1 MKEDF
6 VLSAF
11 PATGSATVPLPRE
24 RWQTFADQ
32 GLAISLTLFL
42 FALPL
47 AYITAVREILLGS
60 AAFFWL
66 AAMVIRRRLLI
77 PRTPLDLPLLCLVAV
92 SFLSL
97 IWAVNPTYSFKEIK
111 GELLKG
117 CLVFYLAAYSAG
129 RSERLRPTWLILVC
143 GNLLMVLYS
152 FWDFWQAGGNLAGY
166 QIRAGSLH
174 AGYGE
179 FGTYLITVFPYLLIL
194 TLERPW
200 LSKKNRGGLFF
211 LLALNL
217 LAIYITFG
225 RAMWIAAAVEFFLIG
240 WIGKRKMILLGVVA
254 GLLLFMVFIP
264 KSVCLHG
271 ERLSVSAPG
280 TNTAVGG
287 TAGDLLDIWKLAF
300 QYIQERPFQGIGFGR
315 SSFSEAFT
323 EFRAQHQP
331 MLWHAHNT
339 LLDFTF
345 QTGIQGLAAL
355 LWVLGV
361 AGFHCFR
368 RGGRGI
374 DPWVR
379 NFSLATG
386 VMLVGFLIRNF
397 FDDFFVDDNALMFW
411 VLIGTALGSS
421 TIQRGEPF
429 RRNPAP
435 AEARPQIEP
444 LPCRGPPTK
453 HNN

>member
-1 MKEDF
+1 MKKDF
-6 VLSAF
+6 VSPAF
-11 PATGSATVPLPRE
+11 PAKALLQQE
-24 RWQTFADQ
+24 RWPALADQ
-32 GLAISLTLFL
+32 GLAISLALFL

-47 AYITAVREILLGS
+47 ASITAVREILLGS

-66 AAMVIRRRLLI
+66 AAMVIGRRLLI

-92 SFLSL
+92 SFISL
-97 IWAVNPTYSFKEIK
+97 IWAVDPSYSFKEIK

-129 RSERLRPTWLILVC
+129 RLERLPAIWLILVC
-143 GNLLMVLYS
+143 GNLLMVAYGL
-152 FWDFWQAGGNLAGY
+152 WDFWRAGGQLAGY
-166 QIRAGSLH
+166 YIRAGSLD

-179 FGTYLITVFPYLLIL
+179 FGTYLIIVFPFLLIL
-194 TLERPW
+194 ALERQF
-200 LSKKNRGGLFF
+200 LSKKNLGGLLA

-217 LAIYITFG
+217 LGIYITFG
-225 RAMWIAAAVEFFLIG
+225 RAMWMAAAAEFFLIG
-240 WIGKRKMILLGVVA
+240 WIGNRKKILLGA
-254 GLLLFMVFIP
+254 TASLLLFLVFIP
-264 KSVCLHG
+264 RSVCLHG
-271 ERLSVSAPG
+271 ERLSFSAPG
-280 TNTAVGG
+280 VNTAVGG

-300 QYIQERPFQGIGFGR
+300 HYIQERPFQGIGFGR
-315 SSFSEAFT
+315 SSFSEAFP

-345 QTGIQGLAAL
+345 QTGIQGLLAL
-355 LWVLGV
+355 LWVMGA

-368 RGGRGI
+368 RRGPGI

-386 VMLVGFLIRNF
+386 VMVVGFLIRNF

-411 VLIGTALGSS
+411 FLIGTALGSS
-421 TIQRGEPF
+421 KIQSWKTFSLRSGGHEG
-429 RRNPAP
+429 A
-435 AEARPQIEP
+435 ISD
-444 LPCRGPPTK
+444 
-453 HNN
+453 

>member
-1 MKEDF
+1 MKKDF
-6 VLSAF
+6 VSPAF
-11 PATGSATVPLPRE
+11 PATGSAAVPLHRE
-24 RWQTFADQ
+24 RWPTLVDR
-32 GLAISLTLFL
+32 GLVISLLLFL

-47 AYITAVREILLGS
+47 ASITAVREILLGS

-97 IWAVNPTYSFKEIK
+97 IWAVDPAYSFKEIK

-117 CLVFYLAAYSAG
+117 CLVFYLAVYFAE
-129 RSERLRPTWLILVC
+129 RPERLAPTWLILVC
-143 GNLLMVLYS
+143 GNLLMVAYAL
-152 FWDFWQAGGNLAGY
+152 WDFWQAGGSLAGY
-166 QIRAGSLH
+166 YVRAGSLH

-179 FGTYLITVFPYLLIL
+179 FGTYLIIVFPFLLIL
-194 TLERPW
+194 TLERPF
-200 LSKKNRGGLFF
+200 LSKKNRGGLLA

-217 LAIYITFG
+217 LGIYITFG
-225 RAMWIAAAVEFFLIG
+225 RAMWIAAAAEFFLIG
-240 WIGKRKMILLGVVA
+240 WIGNRKKILLGAMA

-264 KSVCLHG
+264 RTVCLHG

-280 TNTAVGG
+280 TNTAIGG

-300 QYIQERPFQGIGFGR
+300 HSIQERPFQGIGFGR
-315 SSFSEAFT
+315 SSFSEAFP

-345 QTGIQGLAAL
+345 QTGIQGLVAL
-355 LWVLGV
+355 LWVMGV
-361 AGFHCFR
+361 ALWHCFR
-368 RGGRGI
+368 RGGPGI
-374 DPWVR
+374 DPWAR

-386 VMLVGFLIRNF
+386 VMVVGFLIRNF

-411 VLIGTALGSS
+411 FLIGTALGSS
-421 TIQRGEPF
+421 RIPKLES
-429 RRNPAP
+429 
-435 AEARPQIEP
+435 RPKP
-444 LPCRGPPTK
+444 GDL
-453 HNN
+453 

>member
-1 MKEDF
+1 VKKDF
-6 VLSAF
+6 AF
-11 PATGSATVPLPRE
+11 PALSATGSAAAPLHWE
-24 RWQTFADQ
+24 RWPMLADQ
-32 GLAISLTLFL
+32 GLFISLTLFL

-47 AYITAVREILLGS
+47 AYITAVREILLGA

-66 AAMVIRRRLLI
+66 AAMVIRRRVLI

-97 IWAVNPTYSFKEIK
+97 LWAVNPAYSFKEIK

-129 RSERLRPTWLILVC
+129 RTERLPPIWLVLVC
-143 GNLLMVLYS
+143 GNVLMVGYAL
-152 FWDFWQAGGNLAGY
+152 WDFRQAGGSLSGY
-166 QIRAGSLH
+166 YIRAGSLH

-179 FGTYLITVFPYLLIL
+179 FGTYLITVFPFLLNL
-194 TLERPW
+194 ALEQPF
-200 LSKKNRGGLFF
+200 LSKKNRGGLLA
-211 LLALNL
+211 LLTLNL

-225 RAMWIAAAVEFFLIG
+225 RAMWIAAAAEFVLIG
-240 WIGKRKMILLGVVA
+240 WVGKSKKILVGALV
-254 GLLLFMVFIP
+254 GLLLFVILVP
-264 KSVCLHG
+264 KTVCLHG

-280 TNTAVGG
+280 TNMAMGG

-300 QYIQERPFQGIGFGR
+300 TYIQARPFQGIGFGR
-315 SSFSEAFT
+315 SSFSDAFPD
-323 EFRAQHQP
+323 FRAQHQP

-355 LWVLGV
+355 LWVMGAAL
-361 AGFHCFR
+361 FYCFR
-368 RGGRGI
+368 RGRPGI

-386 VMLVGFLIRNF
+386 VMVAGFLIRNF
-397 FDDFFVDDNALMFW
+397 FDDFFVDDNALLFW
-411 VLIGTALGSS
+411 FLIGTALGSS
-421 TIQRGEPF
+421 RIQSSKLF
-429 RRNPAP
+429 S
-435 AEARPQIEP
+435 
-444 LPCRGPPTK
+444 
-453 HNN
+453 H

>member
-1 MKEDF
+1 MIKDF
-6 VLSAF
+6 VSPAF
-11 PATGSATVPLPRE
+11 PATGSATAPLDRE
-24 RWQTFADQ
+24 RWPALADR
-32 GLAISLTLFL
+32 GLAISLALFL

-47 AYITAVREILLGS
+47 AYITAVREILLGA

-66 AAMVIRRRLLI
+66 AAMGIRRRILI

-92 SFLSL
+92 SFISL
-97 IWAVNPTYSFKEIK
+97 IWAVNPAYSFKEIK

-129 RSERLRPTWLILVC
+129 RPERLPAIWLILVC
-143 GNLLMVLYS
+143 GNLMMVLYA

-166 QIRAGSLH
+166 YIRAGSLH

-194 TLERPW
+194 TLERQF
-200 LSKKNRGGLFF
+200 LSKKNRVGLLA

-217 LAIYITFG
+217 LTIYITFG
-225 RAMWIAAAVEFFLIG
+225 RAMWIAAAAEFFLIG
-240 WIGKRKMILLGVVA
+240 WIGNRKKILLGAMA

-264 KSVCLHG
+264 RTVCLHG
-271 ERLSVSAPG
+271 ERLSVSASG
-280 TNTAVGG
+280 TSTAVGG

-315 SSFSEAFT
+315 SSFSEAFP

-339 LLDFTF
+339 LLDFAF
-345 QTGIQGLAAL
+345 QTGIQGLVAL
-355 LWVLGV
+355 LWVMGV

-368 RGGRGI
+368 RGRQAF

-379 NFSLATG
+379 NFSLASG
-386 VMLVGFLIRNF
+386 VMVVGFLIRNF

-411 VLIGTALGSS
+411 FLIGTALGSS
-421 TIQRGEPF
+421 KIQSWKT
-429 RRNPAP
+429 
-435 AEARPQIEP
+435 
-444 LPCRGPPTK
+444 L
-453 HNN
+453 

>member
-1 MKEDF
+1 MDF
-6 VLSAF
+6 VSPVF
-11 PATGSATVPLPRE
+11 PATGSAAAPPNRE
-24 RWQTFADQ
+24 RWPALADR
-32 GLAISLTLFL
+32 GLVISLMLFL

-47 AYITAVREILLGS
+47 ASITAVREILLGS

-66 AAMVIRRRLLI
+66 AAMVIRRRILI

-97 IWAVNPTYSFKEIK
+97 IWAVNPAYSFKEIK

-129 RSERLRPTWLILVC
+129 RPERLPPTWLILVC
-143 GNLLMVLYS
+143 GNLLLVLYA
-152 FWDFWQAGGNLAGY
+152 FWDFRQAGGNLAGY
-166 QIRAGSLH
+166 YIRAGSLH

-179 FGTYLITVFPYLLIL
+179 FGTYLVMVFPYLLIL
-194 TLERPW
+194 TLERQF
-200 LSKKNRGGLFF
+200 LSKKNRGGLLA

-225 RAMWIAAAVEFFLIG
+225 RAMWIAAAAEFFLIG
-240 WIGKRKMILLGVVA
+240 WIGNRKKILLGATA

-264 KSVCLHG
+264 RTVCLHG

-280 TNTAVGG
+280 TSTTIGG

-300 QYIQERPFQGIGFGR
+300 LHIQERPFQGIGFGR
-315 SSFSEAFT
+315 SSFSEAFP

-331 MLWHAHNT
+331 LLWHAHNT

-345 QTGIQGLAAL
+345 QTGIQGLVAL
-355 LWVLGV
+355 LWVMGL
-361 AGFHCFR
+361 ALFHCFR
-368 RGGRGI
+368 RRGPGI

-386 VMLVGFLIRNF
+386 VMVVGFLIRNF
-397 FDDFFVDDNALMFW
+397 FDDFFVDDNALLFW
-411 VLIGTALGSS
+411 FLIGTALGSS
-421 TIQRGEPF
+421 KIQNGKTFSP
-429 RRNPAP
+429 
-435 AEARPQIEP
+435 RPGGHE
-444 LPCRGPPTK
+444 GPISD
-453 HNN
+453 

>member
-1 MKEDF
+1 MDF
-6 VLSAF
+6 VSPAF
-11 PATGSATVPLPRE
+11 PTTGSPAAPLQRE
-24 RWQTFADQ
+24 RWPALADR
-32 GLAISLTLFL
+32 GLAISLALFL

-47 AYITAVREILLGS
+47 ASITAVREILLGA

-66 AAMVIRRRLLI
+66 AAMLIGRRILI

-92 SFLSL
+92 SFISL
-97 IWAVNPTYSFKEIK
+97 FWAINPAYSFKEIK

-129 RSERLRPTWLILVC
+129 RPERHPAIWLILVC
-143 GNLLMVLYS
+143 GNLLLVSYAL
-152 FWDFWQAGGNLAGY
+152 WDFWQAGGHLAGY
-166 QIRAGSLH
+166 YIRAGSLH

-179 FGTYLITVFPYLLIL
+179 FGTYLITVFPFLLIL
-194 TLERPW
+194 ALGRPG
-200 LSKKNRGGLFF
+200 LSKKNLGGLLP

-217 LAIYITFG
+217 LGIYITFG

-240 WIGKRKMILLGVVA
+240 WIGHRKKILLGATA
-254 GLLLFMVFIP
+254 GLLLFLVFIP
-264 KSVCLHG
+264 RTVCLHG
-271 ERLSVSAPG
+271 ERLSFSAPG
-280 TNTAVGG
+280 TNTVVGG

-300 QYIQERPFQGIGFGR
+300 HYIQERPFQGIGFGR
-315 SSFSEAFT
+315 SSFSDAFP

-345 QTGIQGLAAL
+345 QTGIQGLLAL
-355 LWVLGV
+355 LWVMGA
-361 AGFHCFR
+361 AGFYCFR
-368 RGGRGI
+368 RGGPGI

-386 VMLVGFLIRNF
+386 VMVVGFLIRNF

-411 VLIGTALGSS
+411 FLIGTALGSS
-421 TIQRGEPF
+421 KIQSGKTSSP
-429 RRNPAP
+429 
-435 AEARPQIEP
+435 RPGAGIYQV
-444 LPCRGPPTK
+444 
-453 HNN
+453 

>member
-1 MKEDF
+1 VIKDF
-6 VLSAF
+6 VSPAF
-11 PATGSATVPLPRE
+11 PATGLATAPLPRE
-24 RWQTFADQ
+24 RWQTLADR
-32 GLAISLTLFL
+32 GIFISLTLFF

-47 AYITAVREILLGS
+47 AYITAVREILLGL

-66 AAMVIRRRLLI
+66 AAMVIQRRILI
-77 PRTPLDLPLLCLVAV
+77 IRTPLDLPLLCLVAV
-92 SFLSL
+92 SFISL
-97 IWAVNPTYSFKEIK
+97 IWAVDPAYSFKEIK

-117 CLVFYLAAYSAG
+117 GLVFYLAAYSAG
-129 RSERLRPTWLILVC
+129 RPERLRPIWLILIC
-143 GNLLMVLYS
+143 GNLLMVAYALG
-152 FWDFWQAGGNLAGY
+152 DFWQAGGNLAGY
-166 QIRAGSLH
+166 YIRAGSLH

-194 TLERPW
+194 TLERPFP
-200 LSKKNRGGLFF
+200 SKKNLVGLLV

-225 RAMWIAAAVEFFLIG
+225 RAMWIAAAAEFFLIG
-240 WIGKRKMILLGVVA
+240 WIGNRKKILLGATA
-254 GLLLFMVFIP
+254 GLLFFMVFIP
-264 KSVCLHG
+264 RTVCLHG

-280 TNTAVGG
+280 TSTAVGG

-315 SSFSEAFT
+315 SSFSDAFP

-355 LWVLGV
+355 LWVMGV

-368 RGGRGI
+368 RRGPGI

-386 VMLVGFLIRNF
+386 VMVVGFLIRNF

-411 VLIGTALGSS
+411 FLIGTALGSS
-421 TIQRGEPF
+421 KIQSSKLF
-429 RRNPAP
+429 S
-435 AEARPQIEP
+435 
-444 LPCRGPPTK
+444 
-453 HNN
+453 H